1 MTETS
6 SLDYSAAYRSLREQ
20 LTDLLAEREAEEL
33 EQLAPATP
41 EWRVRDV
48 VSHMAGVCD
57 DVLNGNMAG
66 APSNAWTQA
75 QVEKRLGWPFPRVVD
90 DWTEHGTAVE
100 SFMNDIGNA
109 MGQMVFDAW
118 THEQDVRGALGE
130 PGGRDGATLEIAF
143 GWFVDANQAAAT
155 PDQPGTLLLVTEVGE
170 ARLGPHADAT
180 TTIRASRYE
189 FLRSVTGRRSLRQ
202 VRSLDFDGTPPDE
215 VLFNSEIF
223 RPAETDI
230 IE

>member
-1 MTETS
+1 MTETT
-6 SLDYSAAYRSLREQ
+6 LDYSAAYKSLREQ
-20 LTDLLAEREAEEL
+20 LTDLLAEREAAEL

-41 EWRVRDV
+41 EWRVRDI

-57 DVLNGNMAG
+57 DVVNGNMAG

-75 QVEKRLGWPFPRVVD
+75 QVEKRLDWPFPRVVD

-100 SFMNDIGNA
+100 SFMNDIGGA

-118 THEQDVRGALGE
+118 THEQDVRGALGQ
-130 PGGRDGATLEIAF
+130 PGGRDGDALDIAF
-143 GWFVDANQAAAT
+143 DWFVDANVTAAT
-155 PDQPGTLLLVTEVGE
+155 PEQRGTLVLVTEVGE
-170 ARLGPHADAT
+170 ARLGPHSAAT
-180 TTIRASRYE
+180 TTIRVSRYE

-202 VRSLDFDGTPPDE
+202 VQSLDFDGVPPHE
-215 VLFNSEIF
+215 VLYDSDVF
-223 RPAETDI
+223 RPAATDI